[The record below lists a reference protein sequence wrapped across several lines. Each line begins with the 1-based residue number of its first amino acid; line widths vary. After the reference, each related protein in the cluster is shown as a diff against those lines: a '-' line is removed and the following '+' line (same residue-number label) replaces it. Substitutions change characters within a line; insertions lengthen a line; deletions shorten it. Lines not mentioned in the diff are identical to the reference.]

1 MKNTDNI
8 SYLLDK
14 YNYSVPRYTSFPPA
28 TQFCQNETQSDYIDL
43 LSGLS
48 PSDPVSLYVHIP
60 FCHELCLFC
69 GCHTKIVSNYSP
81 IESYLKLLLSE
92 IELVGKTLES
102 KLPVNLIHFGGG
114 SPNYLKPKD
123 FKSIIDKFS
132 ECFDINENT
141 QIDVESDPRY
151 LNAGIIDCFAEVG
164 VTRVSLGVQDFN
176 SDVQKVINRIQPFD
190 MVEKCV
196 ANLRAKGID
205 QINFDLMIGLP
216 NQTVES
222 VSETAKMAAS
232 LSPNRLAVFPYAH
245 VPWMKKHQKLLEKYP
260 MADGYERFLMNE
272 AVDDILLSSGYKA
285 IGTDHYAREIDP
297 LCRAQEN
304 KQLRR
309 NFQGYTTDISAA
321 IIGFGLS
328 SISSFDNAYIQ
339 NTTDPVI
346 YRNSIKGGKFSMR
359 RSCFLSNED
368 QDLRALIEEIMC
380 NFEVDLDSYMQ
391 TLEQSYD
398 LIKDR
403 LSKLEDDGLV
413 ILDGRFLQITDLGKP
428 FTRVVASC
436 FDPYFQIQEN
446 KHAKAI

>member
-1 MKNTDNI
+1 MKNLDNMTA
-8 SYLLDK
+8 LLGK
-14 YNYSVPRYTSFPPA
+14 YNNPVPRYTSFPPA
-28 TQFCQNETQSDYIDL
+28 TQFVQDDLQSNYIDL

-81 IESYLKLLLSE
+81 IESYLKLLLAE
-92 IELVGKTLES
+92 ITMVSKTINH

-123 FKSIIDKFS
+123 FKSIIDCFV
-132 ECFDINENT
+132 ECFDINDNT

-151 LNAGIIDCFAEVG
+151 LDEAIIDCFAEVG

-176 SDVQKVINRIQPFD
+176 EGVQKVINRIQPFD

-196 ANLRAKGID
+196 SNLRAKGIN
-205 QINFDLMIGLP
+205 QINFDLMVGLP
-216 NQTVES
+216 NQTVTS

-232 LSPNRLAVFPYAH
+232 LLPSRLAVFPYAH

-260 MADGYERFLMNE
+260 MAEGQERFLMNE
-272 AVDDILLSSGYKA
+272 AVDEILKESGYKK
-285 IGTDHYAREIDP
+285 IGTDHYSFESDP
-297 LCRAQEN
+297 IYKAQES

-309 NFQGYTTDISAA
+309 NFQGYTTDLSAA

-328 SISSFDNAYIQ
+328 SISSFEDAYIQ
-339 NTTDPVI
+339 NTTDPI
-346 YRNSIKGGKFSMR
+346 LYKNSIKGDKFPMQ

-368 QDLRALIEEIMC
+368 QELRALIEELMC
-380 NFEVDLDSYMQ
+380 HFEVDLTRYMGAI
-391 TLEQSYD
+391 EKSYD
-398 LIKDR
+398 VIKK
-403 LSKLEDDGLV
+403 KLLLLMDDGLI
-413 ILDGRFLQITDLGKP
+413 ILDGTFLQITDIGKP
-428 FTRVVASC
+428 FTRVVAAC
-436 FDPYFQIQEN
+436 FDPYFEQQEGR
-446 KHAKAI
+446 HAKAI